1 MFFFKRKRKL
11 KPPLERTP
19 DETPFQVYEILEPA
33 AKRTYKGN
41 RFVSPI
47 FGKHVKDDIV
57 IPIMTNQKR
66 DLDKL
71 DSFRAHPKLSKE
83 ILIEKYG
90 TAYPEFDL
98 VRGKNL
104 QEAMDSQGKPREKF
118 VKATVIEASPEPSN
132 TASNNTD
139 ASDRE
144 AYPPRDEGAHTRP
157 DPSQET
163 HQKPTPSDTPEPTDS
178 IAQEAEKEAT
188 KPPESP
194 EADAFTD
201 TNSMTPKEGF
211 VRSDAKVLK
220 NYRLPPA
227 SLISKPQESQP
238 DLTKSI
244 QKHIDILDKT
254 FAEFNVGASV
264 LKHTQGPTVTRYE
277 VVLEKGVNVKK
288 VTALQDNLK
297 MALAAKEIRIEAPI
311 PGKSTVGIEVPN
323 EIKQTVHFAD
333 IIDHSRFTKAAQP
346 LTVALGL
353 DIDGNPVYA
362 SIRSMP
368 HGLVAGQTGSGKSVC
383 INTVLMSLLL
393 TYTPSELKLI
403 LIDPK
408 MVELSSYND
417 IPHLIT
423 PVITDS
429 KAATAALRW
438 VVEEMD
444 RRFNTFSDTRVRD
457 IDAYNQSVD
466 NPDDK
471 MPYIVIVVD
480 ELSDLMM
487 VSSQHVEDAIKR
499 LTQKARACGIHLI
512 IATQRPSTDVI
523 KGTIKSNIPTRIAF
537 SVASHVDSQTIIDAS
552 GADKLLGRGDML
564 FATNGQGKIRV
575 QGAFIHDDD
584 IDKVTAFIRE
594 QMKPNYLFDQE
605 TLAKNVAKA
614 LERDEYFDD
623 VARFVV
629 TEQEASI
636 NKISKRFGIGFNR
649 AQSIVEGLEELG
661 VVSENLGSRAR
672 EVLVAEDALEA
683 LLNKHR

>member
-1 MFFFKRKRKL
+1 MFFKRKRKL
-11 KPPLERTP
+11 KPPLARTP
-19 DETPFQVYEILEPA
+19 DETPFQVYEILEPEE
-33 AKRTYKGN
+33 KRTYRGN

-47 FGKHVKDDIV
+47 FGKHAKDEVV
-57 IPIMTNQKR
+57 IPIMTDQKR

-71 DSFRAHPKLSKE
+71 DSFRAKPKLTKE
-83 ILIEKYG
+83 QLIEKYG

-104 QEAMDSQGKPREKF
+104 QEALDSQGKPKERP
-118 VKATVIEASPEPSN
+118 VKATVIEGTPESGTEPTTQPQPDTNGNNAFTTPQAPKTPSEPAPTEPQKEEPN
-132 TASNNTD
+132 GDIVEPGTTEEPTPEDD
-139 ASDRE
+139 AS
-144 AYPPRDEGAHTRP
+144 
-157 DPSQET
+157 
-163 HQKPTPSDTPEPTDS
+163 
-178 IAQEAEKEAT
+178 
-188 KPPESP
+188 
-194 EADAFTD
+194 
-201 TNSMTPKEGF
+201 SMTPKEGF
-211 VRSDAKVLK
+211 VRSDAKALE
-220 NYRLPPA
+220 NYRIPPM
-227 SLISKPQESQP
+227 SLISKPQESPP

-264 LKHTQGPTVTRYE
+264 IKHTQGPTVTRYE
-277 VVLEKGVNVKK
+277 VVLDKGVNVKK

-333 IIDHSRFTKAAQP
+333 IIDHSRFIKAAQP
-346 LTVALGL
+346 LTIALGL
-353 DIDGNPVYA
+353 DIDGSPVYA

-393 TYTPSELKLI
+393 KYTPSELKLI

-444 RRFNTFSDTRVRD
+444 RRFNTFAETRVRD
-457 IDAYNQSVD
+457 IDAYNQSTD
-466 NPDDK
+466 NPEDK

-575 QGAFIHDDD
+575 QGAYISDDD
-584 IDKVTAFIRE
+584 IDKVTTYIRQ

-623 VARFVV
+623 VARYVV

-672 EVLVAEDALEA
+672 EVLVAEDALDE
-683 LLNKHR
+683 LLTKHR